1 MKYSLFIITGIAA
14 ALFGAG
20 LHMGAD
26 AYKDSRQLQAQ
37 AEGLTIRTR
46 LMRHQLG
53 ELEQK
58 VRVLDR
64 VGGFVDQ
71 AASQRLTPQQ
81 WSVYEVNIQDA
92 LSFAE
97 LARIIEQCDHGEGL
111 VFKPISFHVSV
122 GGGQAEGDAGG
133 PSKPLKRADDADS
146 APADATLE
154 LQGAF
159 LVRH

>member
-1 MKYSLFIITGIAA
+1 MKYSLFIITGLAA

-26 AYKDSRQLQAQ
+26 AYTNARQLQAQ
-37 AEGLTIRTR
+37 AEGLTIQTR
-46 LMRHQLG
+46 MMRHQLG

-58 VRVLDR
+58 VRVLNR
-64 VGGFVDQ
+64 VGDFVDQ
-71 AASQRLTPQQ
+71 AAIRRLTPQQ

-97 LARIIEQCDHGEGL
+97 LTRIIEQCGHGEGL

-122 GGGQAEGDAGG
+122 GGGRPEDEGAN
-133 PSKPLKRADDADS
+133 PSKSLKRANADS
-146 APADATLE
+146 ASADAILE